1 MTSLTSKPEA
11 TAIDGTSPP
20 PRRNVTAF
28 YTAQSILLSLREW
41 AFVIFTVALPVMMY
55 LLFSQLF
62 GDFTAGETTAGA
74 LIMVNMAA
82 YGALGAALTAGAQLQ
97 IERRTGWFRQLMLT
111 GLTPGG
117 FITGKIVTAL
127 ALVLPAIVIVFGVSF
142 TVGGVRA
149 PAHVWLLSG
158 AMIWVSILPMVLLG
172 LVLALWLKSETV
184 GAVTTILLL
193 ALAALGGLWIPVD
206 MMPGGMSTLA
216 QALPSYWIGEFGRWQ
231 LLGSA
236 FPVKGLAIMAGWVLV
251 LTGLAIVGYRRA
263 VGESKR

>member
-1 MTSLTSKPEA
+1 MTSTTESET
-11 TAIDGTSPP
+11 TAVLGGTLNQPHS
-20 PRRNVTAF
+20 VTAF
-28 YTAQSILLSLREW
+28 YTVQSIVLSFREW
-41 AFVIFTVALPVMMY
+41 AFVIFTIALPVMMY

-111 GLTPGG
+111 GLTPSG

-127 ALVLPAIVIVFGVSF
+127 ALVLPAIVVVFGVGF

-193 ALAALGGLWIPVD
+193 GLAALGGLWIPAD
-206 MMPGGMSTLA
+206 MMPGAMFTIA
-216 QALPSYWIGEFGRWQ
+216 QAMPSYWIGEFGRWP

-236 FPVKGLAIMAGWVLV
+236 FPVQGLMIMAGWVLA
-251 LTGLAIVGYRRA
+251 LTALAVVGYGRA